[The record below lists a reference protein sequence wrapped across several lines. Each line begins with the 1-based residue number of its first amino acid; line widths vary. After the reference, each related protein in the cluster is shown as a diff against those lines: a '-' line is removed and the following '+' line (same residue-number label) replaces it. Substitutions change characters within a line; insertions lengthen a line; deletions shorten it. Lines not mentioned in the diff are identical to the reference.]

1 MSSKSTKTIPG
12 TCPRCGAPNHDSLR
26 VCAYCGTVL
35 VEDTVEPDSPKTP
48 VAKVE
53 TSPAAV
59 REKPQSQSK
68 APAVKKKYSP
78 IEVFIVW
85 TVFWAINCAVVVSFA
100 PADRNRTVSFQILF
114 FGGLLAHF
122 LIEKLPWLT
131 GKVLLLI
138 FNLFII
144 MLYVIRYYPNVPSW
158 LPIVITAAALIYRWR
173 QLIRNERG

>member
-48 VAKVE
+48 AVQPV
-53 TSPAAV
+53 TPAVSV
-59 REKPQSQSK
+59 REKPQSQSQ
-68 APAVKKKYSP
+68 APAVKKNSL
-78 IEVFIVW
+78 IEVFVIWPVL
-85 TVFWAINCAVVVSFA
+85 WAINCAVVVSFA

-158 LPIVITAAALIYRWR
+158 LPIVVTAAALIYRWR
-173 QLIRNERG
+173 QLIRKEWE

>member
-53 TSPAAV
+53 TPAV
-59 REKPQSQSK
+59 PVSEKPQSQSQ
-68 APAVKKKYSP
+68 ARAVKKKHSP
-78 IEVFIVW
+78 FAAFVIW
-85 TVFWAINCAVVVSFA
+85 TVLWAVNCVVVVSFA
-100 PADRNRTVSFQILF
+100 PAETDRSGSFQILF

-122 LIEKLPWLT
+122 LIEKLPWLPV
-131 GKVLLLI
+131 KVLLLI
-138 FNLFII
+138 FNLFI
-144 MLYVIRYYPNVPSW
+144 MMSYVIRYYPNVPSW
-158 LPIVITAAALIYRWR
+158 LPIVVTAAARIYRWR
-173 QLIRNERG
+173 QLIRKERG